1 MTISLE
7 NGYTSLIFALQELEN
22 SYTSVNV
29 MLRAS
34 ENNQVK
40 VFHPDFSLEA
50 RKVHL
55 LKSQNNPQQNFLR
68 QRKRP
73 GSKK

>member
-40 VFHPDFSLEA
+40 FFI
-50 RKVHL
+50 RT
-55 LKSQNNPQQNFLR
+55 FR
-68 QRKRP
+68 WRR
-73 GSKK
+73 GRFIY